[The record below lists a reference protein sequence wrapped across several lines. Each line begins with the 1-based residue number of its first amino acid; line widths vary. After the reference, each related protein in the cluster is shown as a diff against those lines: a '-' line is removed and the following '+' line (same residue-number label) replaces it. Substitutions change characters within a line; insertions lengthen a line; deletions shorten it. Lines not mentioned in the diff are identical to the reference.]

1 MSGISTQVFCLLN
14 NIFPA
19 NPHRRVFSEHYI
31 NFHNT
36 RLFFDFYVPE
46 SLLLVECQG
55 EQHNKFVK
63 HFHGTAEN
71 FRSQKHRDNLK
82 ITYVQENN
90 LYLIRLYDGEDIT
103 KEIIYDRI
111 YKAFASDYNFSD

>member
-1 MSGISTQVFCLLN
+1 MSYTSAQVFCLLN

-19 NPHRRVFSEHYI
+19 NPHRRVFSEHYV

-46 SLLLVECQG
+46 SLLFVECQG

-63 HFHGTAEN
+63 HFHGMAEN

-111 YKAFASDYNFSD
+111 YKAFASDYN